1 MRRKMPGES
10 HIDTM
15 TSMSNLAEVLE
26 NIDNYSKAGE
36 LNLQVLA
43 MRETILGPDHL
54 HTLTSFNNLAQVLT
68 TLGRYWEAE
77 PIARRAS
84 EG

>member
-1 MRRKMPGES
+1 
-10 HIDTM
+10 
-15 TSMSNLAEVLE
+15 
-26 NIDNYSKAGE
+26 
-36 LNLQVLA
+36 
-43 MRETILGPDHL
+43 MREMILGPDHL

-77 PIARRAS
+77 PIAWRAS